1 MKWYQMNT
9 EKDKKTAELY
19 LFGDITSCSDECANL
34 VKELQTITAKQITVY
49 INSYGGEV
57 AIGLAIYNALK
68 RHKAKITTVCDG
80 MACSIASVI
89 FMAGDKRIMNESSLL
104 MIHNAWTD
112 ISGNAAELR
121 KQADDLEKIS
131 EASKRAYLEKVSLSE
146 EDLQRLLDNE
156 TWISASEALEW
167 GFATEISGG
176 KKTAAA
182 AQCVKRKLCELVLA
196 AFDDE
201 EDLEGV
207 EESEG
212 SEETDELTEGQDESK
227 EETDELTEGQ
237 DESEE
242 PKEPEEPGD
251 WEEPEEPTEE
261 SGESEEETKD
271 DDTTLQSFFNALMG

>member
-9 EKDKKTAELY
+9 EKGKKTAELY

-131 EASKRAYLEKVSLSE
+131 EASKRAYLEKVSLSG

-167 GFATEISGG
+167 GFATEISGE

-212 SEETDELTEGQDESK
+212 SEETDELTEGQE
-227 EETDELTEGQ
+227 
-237 DESEE
+237 ESEE
-242 PKEPEEPGD
+242 P
-251 WEEPEEPTEE
+251 EEPEEPTEE
-261 SGESEEETKD
+261 SDESEKETKD
-271 DDTTLQSFFNALMG
+271 DDTALQSFFNALMG